1 MEIGNILNIVG
12 PTIQGLVEVAR
23 GCGRGCDFSNPAL
36 LQLKCRSLTDILE
49 DVQVNG
55 QSGMDTITL
64 HAEDIFRYRV
74 NGIQPDQ
81 IAVEGLF
88 KSVCNVEGVQRVY
101 VSHGAFASVFS
112 APRLLPNLTEI
123 MNLDKSD
130 WRAFQVGLE
139 TGNPK
144 LVEKHMLGKCR
155 PFRPKEWPE
164 VVEQTTGIS
173 NDAY

>member
-1 MEIGNILNIVG
+1 MAEEHVQNEFGIDTTVLGEAENVVGALFDEAAKGKSLPRVVAGTPVEISNILNIVG

-88 KSVCNVEGVQRVY
+88 KSVCNVEGIQRVY

-130 WRAFQVGLE
+130 
-139 TGNPK
+139 
-144 LVEKHMLGKCR
+144 
-155 PFRPKEWPE
+155 
-164 VVEQTTGIS
+164 
-173 NDAY
+173 